1 MSDLSSVT
9 AFGKTST
16 QLPVQWYFDPHIHAI
31 EKRLLFDNGPGY
43 VGHELMVPNAGDYHA
58 LAWLDNAQVLVRNAN
73 DVGLISNICRHRQA
87 IILKDRGNT
96 QNIICP
102 LHRWTYGLDGKLLGA
117 PHFKDNPC
125 LDLAR
130 TPLTNWN
137 GLLFAG
143 RRDMARDLGKL
154 GVMKNLD
161 FSGYMLDRVEIDEY
175 ACNWKT
181 FIEVYLEDYHVE
193 PFHPGLGHFVNV
205 NDLRWE
211 FGDWYSVQTC
221 GIANQLARP
230 GSPVYQRWH
239 DQVMRYGEGKAPA
252 HGAIW
257 LTYFPNIMV
266 EWYPHVLVVSTVVP
280 RGPEAC
286 SNVVEFYYPEDIA
299 LFEREFVEAEQAA
312 YRETAI
318 EDAEIIAR
326 MTEGR
331 RIGSSA
337 TAGMISPN
345 TAPVIARTAADMF
358 RVRVFCI
365 SIPICQGR
373 RPD

>member
-16 QLPVQWYFDPHIHAI
+16 QLPVEWYFDPHIHAI

-58 LAWLDNAQVLVRNAN
+58 LAWLDNAQVLLRNAN

-143 RRDMARDLGKL
+143 RRDIARDLEKL

-257 LTYFPNIMV
+257 LT
-266 EWYPHVLVVSTVVP
+266 
-280 RGPEAC
+280 
-286 SNVVEFYYPEDIA
+286 
-299 LFEREFVEAEQAA
+299 
-312 YRETAI
+312 
-318 EDAEIIAR
+318 
-326 MTEGR
+326 
-331 RIGSSA
+331 
-337 TAGMISPN
+337 
-345 TAPVIARTAADMF
+345 
-358 RVRVFCI
+358 
-365 SIPICQGR
+365 
-373 RPD
+373 

>member
-16 QLPVQWYFDPHIHAI
+16 QLPVEWYFDPHIHAI

-58 LAWLDNAQVLVRNAN
+58 LAWLDNAQVLLRNAN

-143 RRDMARDLGKL
+143 RRDIARDLEKL

-211 FGDWYSVQTC
+211 FGDWYSVRHRQSARATRQPRLS
-221 GIANQLARP
+221 ALARS
-230 GSPVYQRWH
+230 GHALWRRQGTGAR
-239 DQVMRYGEGKAPA
+239 RYLVDLFPEH
-252 HGAIW
+252 HGR
-257 LTYFPNIMV
+257 
-266 EWYPHVLVVSTVVP
+266 VVSP
-280 RGPEAC
+280 RAGGQH
-286 SNVVEFYYPEDIA
+286 
-299 LFEREFVEAEQAA
+299 RGAA
-312 YRETAI
+312 
-318 EDAEIIAR
+318 
-326 MTEGR
+326 
-331 RIGSSA
+331 
-337 TAGMISPN
+337 
-345 TAPVIARTAADMF
+345 
-358 RVRVFCI
+358 
-365 SIPICQGR
+365 
-373 RPD
+373 RP

>member
-143 RRDMARDLGKL
+143 HSESFHNAVHLFRPLGK
-154 GVMKNLD
+154 
-161 FSGYMLDRVEIDEY
+161 
-175 ACNWKT
+175 T
-181 FIEVYLEDYHVE
+181 VY
-193 PFHPGLGHFVNV
+193 GL
-205 NDLRWE
+205 
-211 FGDWYSVQTC
+211 
-221 GIANQLARP
+221 
-230 GSPVYQRWH
+230 
-239 DQVMRYGEGKAPA
+239 
-252 HGAIW
+252 
-257 LTYFPNIMV
+257 
-266 EWYPHVLVVSTVVP
+266 
-280 RGPEAC
+280 
-286 SNVVEFYYPEDIA
+286 
-299 LFEREFVEAEQAA
+299 
-312 YRETAI
+312 
-318 EDAEIIAR
+318 
-326 MTEGR
+326 
-331 RIGSSA
+331 
-337 TAGMISPN
+337 
-345 TAPVIARTAADMF
+345 TAAGKS
-358 RVRVFCI
+358 R
-365 SIPICQGR
+365 
-373 RPD
+373 